1 MTALDSPFP
10 HRERIVYERN
20 PLNEVIC
27 QVRFPPLLRLQAQTP
42 FEFQEAIQDRFPVYG
57 EGGPQVELPPQL
69 VQLLG
74 SPLRTSNHKFLSEDG
89 LWSASLES
97 HFLAL
102 TCGAYESWQKFSE
115 VLFDILSK
123 LNQIYKPS
131 FFNRIG
137 LRYQN
142 TIKREWLGNDAD
154 WADYINPSLVGP
166 LADRQLED
174 RIKEARASM
183 LISLNAGID
192 AVHFQHGLASLD
204 DNQTRCYLLDFDY
217 YTDERTDTED
227 ATNVISRLYSYSGP
241 AFQWAITPRL
251 HEAMGPRE

>member
-1 MTALDSPFP
+1 MTGPDSPFP
-10 HRERIVYERN
+10 HCERIVYERN

-42 FEFQEAIQDRFPVYG
+42 FEFQEAIQDRFPIYG

-89 LWSASLES
+89 RWSASLES

-102 TCGAYESWQKFSE
+102 TCGSYESWQEFSD

-123 LNQIYKPS
+123 LVEIYKPS

-142 TIKREWLGNDAD
+142 TIKREWLG
-154 WADYINPSLVGP
+154 
-166 LADRQLED
+166 
-174 RIKEARASM
+174 
-183 LISLNAGID
+183 
-192 AVHFQHGLASLD
+192 
-204 DNQTRCYLLDFDY
+204 
-217 YTDERTDTED
+217 ED
-227 ATNVISRLYSYSGP
+227 ACHVRGVNE
-241 AFQWAITPRL
+241 W
-251 HEAMGPRE
+251 